1 MFLVNCFNNFQTN
14 LAVMLSQYLS
24 IGVTDLVSRVK
35 HLFFLSAGQ
44 IFIFH
49 FTAFYGLS
57 GGWEGPIFS
66 GIPIVRSVELVPW
79 RLEEATQNVMGKQR
93 RGDCRSSYQCHRQR
107 QLLRLV
113 ALNLCRRSNNK

>member
-24 IGVTDLVSRVK
+24 ISVTDLVSRVK
-35 HLFFLSAGQ
+35 HLFLSAVQ
-44 IFIFH
+44 IFNLH

-66 GIPIVRSVELVPW
+66 GIPIV
-79 RLEEATQNVMGKQR
+79 
-93 RGDCRSSYQCHRQR
+93 
-107 QLLRLV
+107 QL
-113 ALNLCRRSNNK
+113 S